1 MIENTTETQLKN
13 IQSGIAAIDYKQAVE
28 WAMDLDFEQFNHV
41 VTLLKAQH
49 DKFNSKIDD
58 FARINKEN
66 AQVQQYM
73 DYLKDYLDQYEGELT
88 DV

>member
-13 IQSGIAAIDYKQAVE
+13 IQAGIAANDYKQAVQ
-28 WAMDLDFEQFNHV
+28 WTMDLDFEQFNHV

-49 DKFNSKIDD
+49 DKFNRKIDD